1 LAELV
6 WLIKK
11 KKKKERNIPPMNE
24 SQIKYLSRINLEA
37 IKAISHS

>member
-6 WLIKK
+6 NLAYKK
-11 KKKKERNIPPMNE
+11 KEKKERNIPPVNE

-37 IKAISHS
+37 IQSNFT